1 MSRFGLSER
10 TAIEAGI
17 YRRASF
23 AQIAKEIGTTARSVS
38 EEIRRNRTL
47 SPAAKFNG
55 KDCRFAAECTRQCV
69 CGDRFCRHECV
80 FCRKI
85 DCRTVCSGYA
95 PFSCKRIGAPVCLQC
110 LQASKRLLLRSR
122 LLCCHPGTGRS
133 HETLFRDYKPCLL
146 FICATYSTLSAEA
159 MHHFC
164 VGHASRCAGSMH
176 F

>member
-1 MSRFGLSER
+1 MQIVKFTQKGIFCSIMRIPALPPSHVDCQSELQVFTPFFVPTPAVHLVKMLRRILCHDRIILVTICGKQVLMSRFGLSER

-80 FCRKI
+80 FCRKEAS
-85 DCRTVCSGYA
+85 SG
-95 PFSCKRIGAPVCLQC
+95 
-110 LQASKRLLLRSR
+110 
-122 LLCCHPGTGRS
+122 LLCYGLNTP
-133 HETLFRDYKPCLL
+133 
-146 FICATYSTLSAEA
+146 
-159 MHHFC
+159 
-164 VGHASRCAGSMH
+164 
-176 F
+176 